1 MNYETILLWVFVAL
15 FCLALLFE
23 FQCENPTKT
32 SIRQIAY
39 DAVFLSL
46 ILIMGFVPQMG
57 YITILPGLSLTLMH
71 LPVLLGASLFGYKRG
86 LLYGLF
92 FGVTSWIQALSNPV
106 GLNGFFVV
114 PWVSVLPRLLF
125 GFLCGF
131 FFQLLRKN
139 PKISRNPLVIGAMS
153 FGLTLLHTVLV
164 FGALFLFYF
173 GDILPY
179 FQSGDILTEG
189 ISLTFMGV
197 ILLGATLEAALA
209 AILTPLLNKATSR
222 LIERKGN

>member
-1 MNYETILLWVFVAL
+1 
-15 FCLALLFE
+15 
-23 FQCENPTKT
+23 
-32 SIRQIAY
+32 
-39 DAVFLSL
+39 
-46 ILIMGFVPQMG
+46 
-57 YITILPGLSLTLMH
+57 
-71 LPVLLGASLFGYKRG
+71 
-86 LLYGLF
+86 
-92 FGVTSWIQALSNPV
+92 
-106 GLNGFFVV
+106 
-114 PWVSVLPRLLF
+114 
-125 GFLCGF
+125 
-131 FFQLLRKN
+131 
-139 PKISRNPLVIGAMS
+139 MS